1 MSRTQ
6 ISATALFALP
16 LTLALACGNVGCA
29 TGTNA
34 PHNTTPQEQTQKAP
48 QYELESDSILLFND
62 NENSAKLIEDMEAG
76 RIPKRCN
83 VLYDTMGARPSVEV
97 TDEETIKQIFEL
109 LCEIEVVGLSEW
121 SITDCYHHV
130 FFELQDGTIVGFRF
144 EGEELLVGSE
154 TNYELKGGND
164 LWKLVRD
171 LQDQQME
178 PDGTENCA

>member
-29 TGTNA
+29 ARPSA
-34 PHNTTPQEQTQKAP
+34 PQNIAPQEQTQKAP
-48 QYELESDSILLFND
+48 QYDIAGDSILLFNND
-62 NENSAKLIEDMEAG
+62 EGSAKLIEDMETD

-109 LCEIEVVGLSEW
+109 LCEIEVVGPSQW

-144 EGEELLVGSE
+144 EGEGLLVGSE

-164 LWKLVRD
+164 LWALVQD

>member
-1 MSRTQ
+1 MAQKKANEKLLEWQRKFNHNKTRYEDALSRMEEREE
-6 ISATALFALP
+6 LYRGGRKLKP
-16 LTLALACGNVGCA
+16 LTEKD
-29 TGTNA
+29 TGKNGSLQT
-34 PHNTTPQEQTQKAP
+34 PHVRNIIAENI
-48 QYELESDSILLFND
+48 ESQV
-62 NENSAKLIEDMEAG
+62 NSNLPMPKVTARRKKDEHLAKLIEDMEAG

-109 LCEIEVVGLSEW
+109 LCEIEVVGPSEW

-154 TNYELKGGND
+154 TNY
-164 LWKLVRD
+164 
-171 LQDQQME
+171 
-178 PDGTENCA
+178 